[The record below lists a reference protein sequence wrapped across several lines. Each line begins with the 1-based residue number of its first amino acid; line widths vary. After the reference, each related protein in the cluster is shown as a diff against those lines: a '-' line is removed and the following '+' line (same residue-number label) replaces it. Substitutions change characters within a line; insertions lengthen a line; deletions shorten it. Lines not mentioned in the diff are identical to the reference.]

1 MCDRNVAGMM
11 IADEVFLLYTADKGG
26 VFAQYRHFAVTG
38 AVVADLIL
46 AQRVELDGRKD
57 PRLSLLDSRPVG
69 HPAHDAMLGYL
80 HERIVDKGKRV
91 KLSQLLSVRS
101 LKLEERT
108 GRALHDAGILG
119 FVDAKLGGLV
129 GPKFP
134 VENPLPEQQLRA
146 RLAHVLR
153 GGEPTP
159 ADVVQ
164 LSILK
169 GTSTVHRILRD
180 EVQGMSRK
188 ELKVAIESLEARGE
202 IGPAIKRAIDM
213 LMVAVMTPVMMGV
226 VTSSG

>member
-1 MCDRNVAGMM
+1 MM
-11 IADEVFLLYTADKGG
+11 IADEIFLLYTADKGG
-26 VFAQYRHFAVTG
+26 VFAQYRQFAVTG

-46 AQRVELDGRKD
+46 AERVELDGRKD

-69 HPAHDAMLGYL
+69 HPAHDEMLEYL
-80 HERIVDKGKRV
+80 HERIVDKGKKV
-91 KLSQLLSVRS
+91 KLSQLLNVRS
-101 LKLEERT
+101 LKLEKRT
-108 GRALHDAGILG
+108 GDALHHAGILG

-129 GPKFP
+129 GPKYP
-134 VENPLPEQQLRA
+134 VENPLPEQHLRA

-159 ADVVQ
+159 ADAVQ

-180 EVQGMSRK
+180 EVRGMSRK
-188 ELKVAIESLEARGE
+188 EVNVAIESLETRGDV
-202 IGPAIKRAIDM
+202 GPAIHRAVGM
-213 LMVAVMTPVMMGV
+213 LVTAIMAPVFLGV

>member
-1 MCDRNVAGMM
+1 MM
-11 IADEVFLLYTADKGG
+11 IADEIFLLYTADKGG
-26 VFAQYRHFAVTG
+26 VFAQYRQFAVTG

-57 PRLSLLDSRPVG
+57 PRLALLDSRPVG
-69 HPAHDAMLGYL
+69 HPAHDAMLEYL
-80 HERIVDKGKRV
+80 HERIVGKGKQV
-91 KLSQLLSVRS
+91 KLSQLLGVRS

-119 FVDAKLGGLV
+119 LVDAKLGGLV

-134 VENPLPEQQLRA
+134 MENPLPEQHLRA

-153 GGEPTP
+153 GGEPGP
-159 ADVVQ
+159 ADAVE

-180 EVQGMSRK
+180 EVRGMSRK
-188 ELKVAIESLEARGE
+188 EVKVAIESLETRGD

-213 LMVAVMTPVMMGV
+213 LVTAVMAPVFVGV
-226 VTSSG
+226 VTASG

>member
-1 MCDRNVAGMM
+1 M
-11 IADEVFLLYTADKGG
+11 IADEIFLLYTADRGG
-26 VFAQYRHFAVTG
+26 VFAQYRQFAVTG

-57 PRLSLLDSRPVG
+57 PRLTLLDSRPVG
-69 HPAHDAMLGYL
+69 HPAHDAMLEYL
-80 HERIVDKGKRV
+80 HERIVGKGKQV
-91 KLSQLLSVRS
+91 KLSQLLGVRS

-108 GRALHDAGILG
+108 GRGLHDAGIRGL
-119 FVDAKLGGLV
+119 VDAKLGGLV

-134 VENPLPEQQLRA
+134 VENPLPEQHLRA
-146 RLAHVLR
+146 RLEHVLR

-159 ADVVQ
+159 ADAVE

-180 EVQGMSRK
+180 EVRGMSRR
-188 ELKVAIESLEARGE
+188 EVKVAIESLETRGD

-213 LMVAVMTPVMMGV
+213 LVTAVMAPVFVGV

>member
-1 MCDRNVAGMM
+1 M
-11 IADEVFLLYTADKGG
+11 IADEIFLLYTADSGG
-26 VFAQYRHFAVTG
+26 VFAQYRQFAVTG
-38 AVVADLIL
+38 ATVADLIL
-46 AQRVELDGRKD
+46 APRVELDGRKD
-57 PRLSLLDSRPVG
+57 PRISLLDSRPVG
-69 HPAHDAMLGYL
+69 HPAHDAVLEYL
-80 HERIVDKGKRV
+80 HERIVDKGKQV
-91 KLSQLLSVRS
+91 KLSQLLGVRS

-119 FVDAKLGGLV
+119 LVGARFGGLV
-129 GPKFP
+129 GTKYP
-134 VENPLPEQQLRA
+134 VSNPLPEQQLRA

-159 ADVVQ
+159 ADAVQ

-180 EVQGMSRK
+180 EVRGMSRK
-188 ELKVAIESLEARGE
+188 EVKVAIESLETRGD

-213 LMVAVMTPVMMGV
+213 LVTAVMTPVMIGV